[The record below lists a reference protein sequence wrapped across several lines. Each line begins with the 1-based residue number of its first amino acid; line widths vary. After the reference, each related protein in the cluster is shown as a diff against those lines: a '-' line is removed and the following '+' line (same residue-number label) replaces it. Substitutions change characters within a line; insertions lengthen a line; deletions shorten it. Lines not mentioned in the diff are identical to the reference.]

1 MTHEDRYGGFTP
13 ARATRFYVPL
23 LMQAFSQ
30 SLTYP
35 LVASIVSHGRLGVGE
50 LTAFAQ
56 GQSIMFMIGS
66 LAGGMVTTGMVFA
79 KTLAGYRS
87 FRRLNAVMMAV
98 LLAVQCL
105 MAMPP
110 FDALVFSGLL
120 HLPAE
125 FAEVA
130 RKTLLWGAFMQAAF
144 FLRNVPLVMLFNARA
159 SGEAN
164 VATTVRIALTA
175 AAPYLFIRL
184 GWTGWAWGLAATT
197 VPCFVEWLMTAAYA
211 RKYVR
216 ELSAAPPPTAR
227 DKASSSVAGQFH
239 FTWPLSIGAFLL
251 ATSPIMVAVFVGRTA
266 DAMAMLGVHYV
277 TIGLANPV
285 GYASLRM
292 QPVAIQ
298 FPPEYEGDSRMTRY
312 AVCAGLV
319 LGLVPLL
326 AVLPGCGEWYFHVV
340 QNLPTEDAWMA
351 RAVMAGYAAWPVLQC
366 VRGLMEGRA
375 AWMKRPKAVL
385 AGQLAYLAT
394 LTAVLALSLVAGL
407 PGWTMGCIAILVA
420 TATTIF
426 AIRAAI
432 VL

>member
-1 MTHEDRYGGFTP
+1 MTHEDRHGGFTP

-35 LVASIVSHGRLGVGE
+35 LVASIVSHGRLGVNE

-56 GQSIMFMIGS
+56 GQSVMFMIGS
-66 LAGGMVTTGMVFA
+66 LAGGMVATGMVFA

-87 FRRLNAVMMAV
+87 FRRLNAIMMAV

-105 MAMPP
+105 AALPP
-110 FDALVFSGLL
+110 FDAFVFSGLL

-125 FAEVA
+125 FADVA
-130 RKTLLWGAFMQAAF
+130 RKTLLWGVFMQAAF
-144 FLRNVPLVMLFNARA
+144 FLRNVPLVLLFNARA

-175 AAPYLFIRL
+175 AAPYLFIHL

-197 VPCFVEWLMTAAYA
+197 VPCFVEWLMTAMYA

-216 ELSAAPPPTAR
+216 ELESAPPAA
-227 DKASSSVAGQFH
+227 DGAADCSVAGQFH
-239 FTWPLSIGAFLL
+239 FTWPLSLGAFLL
-251 ATSPIMVAVFVGRTA
+251 ATSPIVVAVFVGRSS

-292 QPVAIQ
+292 QPMAIQ

-312 AVCAGLV
+312 AVCAGLA

-326 AVLPGCGEWYFHVV
+326 PALPRCGEWYFHVV
-340 QNLPTEDAWMA
+340 QNLPAEDVWMA

-385 AGQLAYLAT
+385 VGQLSYLVA
-394 LTAVLALSLVAGL
+394 LTAALSLSLAMGL
-407 PGWTMGCIAILVA
+407 PGWAMGCIAILVA